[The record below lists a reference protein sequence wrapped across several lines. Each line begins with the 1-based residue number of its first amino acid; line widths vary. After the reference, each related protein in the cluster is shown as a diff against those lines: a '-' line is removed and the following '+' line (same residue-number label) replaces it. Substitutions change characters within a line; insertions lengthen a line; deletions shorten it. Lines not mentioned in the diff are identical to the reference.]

1 MSFDFYLLPPFF
13 YNRFPWRVLISF
25 FLWRSALPF
34 GFFFLFYRLKAA
46 VPRNPPPPPPLP
58 VSVETWQKV
67 PISCCTEGFAQPH
80 VCAQRMRIS
89 DGKELFSFFF
99 FFCSKS
105 LLFLSPSFQR
115 MTRANTVSTSP
126 SGASSQKIENGRGG
140 RDDCDLIRE
149 RMVVQ

>member
-1 MSFDFYLLPPFF
+1 MFSCFSYRSMSRSTVSFDFYLLPPFF
-13 YNRFPWRVLISF
+13 YNPFPWRVLISF

-46 VPRNPPPPPPLP
+46 VPRNPPPPPLP

-99 FFCSKS
+99 FLFKIPPLS
-105 LLFLSPSFQR
+105 LAFFSENDARQHSFNV
-115 MTRANTVSTSP
+115 TF
-126 SGASSQKIENGRGG
+126 RG
-140 RDDCDLIRE
+140 
-149 RMVVQ
+149 VVAED

>member
-1 MSFDFYLLPPFF
+1 MARPYLLLFVAIRAPF
-13 YNRFPWRVLISF
+13 RFLLSF
-25 FLWRSALPF
+25 LSIKSGCAKEPAAAAATSRFGRDLAKGANQLLHRRIRPATCVRAKNENQRREGAFLL
-34 GFFFLFYRLKAA
+34 LL
-46 VPRNPPPPPPLP
+46 
-58 VSVETWQKV
+58 
-67 PISCCTEGFAQPH
+67 
-80 VCAQRMRIS
+80 
-89 DGKELFSFFF
+89 

-105 LLFLSPSFQR
+105 LLFLSSSFQR